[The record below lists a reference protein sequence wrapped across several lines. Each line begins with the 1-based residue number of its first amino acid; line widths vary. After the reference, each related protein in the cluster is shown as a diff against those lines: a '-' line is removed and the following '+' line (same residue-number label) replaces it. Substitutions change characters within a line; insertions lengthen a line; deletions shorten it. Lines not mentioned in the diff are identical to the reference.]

1 MAIIAYDIKNGI
13 KYAKI
18 CTSQRVD
25 GKVKSIQKSLGRVLD
40 EEKCIFQNREKG
52 VFTYDVKTDTY
63 GVPDAAFV
71 PKVQRANR
79 REKLILDFG
88 DAYFVDAFMQKKG
101 LWPCVLSLGYGNPD
115 SLKAMVLY
123 YILQNMA
130 CVHASTWWEGSY
142 ARILYPDA
150 NLTSQRISDMFSYIG
165 NEDSYR
171 EFFSSYLPLIA
182 KGNAGENIAI
192 DSTGLPNSIRFP
204 LTAISS
210 HNGKISNEMRLIYVL
225 HQETGLPL
233 FFRYCPGNI
242 IDVSTLAKTL
252 YELKAYGV
260 NTKFALLD
268 AGYLSKDNI
277 DELYRNKVSFLS
289 RLKENTTIYKDAVKA
304 HLNELET
311 EENLVSYNGR
321 ICYIRTDEV
330 QLEGGHT
337 AYVYLCRDI
346 AMRNI
351 ESGKLMDN
359 VAKGRIDKSQAFDI
373 MATQGIFALI
383 SSRRVAKDKVL
394 SSYYARQQIEQ
405 VFDIS
410 KNYTNLLPLRVE
422 SEDTLRGHLIVSFI
436 AASVVRMLQMDIKD
450 SPYTPTSVFMNLR
463 NHKCKVFS
471 DNVLPQEH
479 NKKCNDIYKLIGLKV
494 PHLIGVKSED
504 FPV

>member
-18 CTSQRVD
+18 CTSQRIN

-40 EEKCIFQNREKG
+40 EEKCIYQNRERG
-52 VFTYDVKTDTY
+52 VFTYDVKSDTY
-63 GVPDAAFV
+63 GVPDASFV
-71 PKVQRANR
+71 PKVERSNR

-88 DAYFVDAFMQKKG
+88 DAYFVDAFMRKKG

-115 SLKAMVLY
+115 SLKAIVLY
-123 YILQNMA
+123 YILQNTA
-130 CVHASTWWEGSY
+130 CVHAGTWWEGSY
-142 ARILYPDA
+142 ARMMYPDA

-171 EFFSSYLPLIA
+171 EFFGSYLPLLA
-182 KGNAGENIAI
+182 KGSDGENIAI

-233 FFRYCPGNI
+233 FFRYCPGNV
-242 IDVSTLAKTL
+242 IDVSTLTKTL
-252 YELKAYGV
+252 LELKAYGV

-268 AGYLSKDNI
+268 AGYLTKENI
-277 DELYRNKVSFLS
+277 DELYRDKVSFLS
-289 RLKENTTIYKDAVKA
+289 RLKENTTIFKDAVRT
-304 HLNELET
+304 HLHELET
-311 EENLVSYNGR
+311 EDNLVYYNGR
-321 ICYIRTDEV
+321 MCYIRTDEV
-330 QLEGGHT
+330 KLERGHT

-351 ESGKLMDN
+351 ESGRLMDN
-359 VAKGRIDKSQAFDI
+359 VSKGKLDKSEAFAR
-373 MATQGIFALI
+373 MSTQGVFALI

-394 SSYYARQQIEQ
+394 SSYYARLQIEQ
-405 VFDIS
+405 VFDVS

-422 SEDTLRGHLIVSFI
+422 REETLRGHLMISFI
-436 AASVVRMLQMDIKD
+436 AAAAVRMLQMDIKD
-450 SPYTPTSVFMNLR
+450 SPYTPASVFMNLR

-471 DNVLPQEH
+471 DNVHPQEY

-494 PHLIGVKSED
+494 PHLIDIKE
-504 FPV
+504 